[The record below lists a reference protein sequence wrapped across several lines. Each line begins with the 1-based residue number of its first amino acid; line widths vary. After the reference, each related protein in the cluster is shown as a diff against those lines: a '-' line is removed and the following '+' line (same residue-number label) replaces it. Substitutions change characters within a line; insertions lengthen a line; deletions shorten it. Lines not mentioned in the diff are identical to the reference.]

1 MTIAMLMR
9 NTLNLA
15 RHAATLPRLKL
26 RVDRE
31 AAVKDEVILV
41 NKVVKPSDAF
51 VPRQGAR
58 KRFITLTALS
68 GFAVGLVC
76 GIVFARGSALRVK

>member
-26 RVDRE
+26 RSDRE
-31 AAVKDEVILV
+31 AAKKDEFELA
-41 NKVVKPSDAF
+41 NKVVKPSDALL
-51 VPRQGAR
+51 PRPWAR
-58 KRFITLTALS
+58 KRFFALS
-68 GFAVGLVC
+68 SLTGLTIGILC
-76 GIVFARGSALRVK
+76 GVVLSRRAIV

>member
-26 RVDRE
+26 RADRE
-31 AAVKDEVILV
+31 TAIKDEQVLATKIF
-41 NKVVKPSDAF
+41 KPSDAF
-51 VPRQGAR
+51 LPRPWAR
-58 KRFITLTALS
+58 KRFLALSTLTGLAL
-68 GFAVGLVC
+68 GFAC
-76 GIVFARGSALRVK
+76 GAVFARRIV

>member
-26 RVDRE
+26 RVDRDP
-31 AAVKDEVILV
+31 AIKDEVALAS
-41 NKVVKPSDAF
+41 NVVKPSEAF
-51 VPRQGAR
+51 LPRPWAR
-58 KRFITLTALS
+58 KRFMALTSLS
-68 GFAVGLVC
+68 GFALGVVC
-76 GIVFARGSALRVK
+76 GMLLSKRT

>member
-26 RVDRE
+26 RVDRD
-31 AAVKDEVILV
+31 AAEKDEKSLAL
-41 NKVVKPSDAF
+41 KVVKPSDAF
-51 VPRQGAR
+51 LPRPWAR
-58 KRFITLTALS
+58 KRFIVFTSLS
-68 GFAVGLVC
+68 GFTIGVACGVFLSRRSLV
-76 GIVFARGSALRVK
+76 